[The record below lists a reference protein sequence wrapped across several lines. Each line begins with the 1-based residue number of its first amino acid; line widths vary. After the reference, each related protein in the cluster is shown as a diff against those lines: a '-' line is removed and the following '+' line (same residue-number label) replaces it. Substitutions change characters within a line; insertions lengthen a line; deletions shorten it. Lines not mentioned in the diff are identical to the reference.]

1 MNFDNT
7 KSRIRNMKVLRVQT
21 VFGMCLFLDLW
32 IRYVSQ
38 LPYPRLVQTSQ
49 KLDLSLQY
57 RLPKV

>member
-32 IRYVSQ
+32 LRYVSQ
-38 LPYPRLVQTSQ
+38 LPYPRLVQTSPGQ
-49 KLDLSLQY
+49 I
-57 RLPKV
+57 